1 MLRDSIELNK
11 IRKWYQCVCS
21 ADGMSQIVRLAKVEM
36 RDSFERMLQVLR
48 IKRQT
53 LAIKATPAIK
63 PAIKATPAIKTTPA
77 IKASVKRRKT
87 TTPAADQVRQQP
99 RRRGRELRT
108 LTNKPN
114 YADEYVDDPED
125 EYVDAPEDEYV
136 DAPEDEYVDDP
147 EIVDAK
153 VCVINSRHN
162 GRHPVGRAPFIV
174 VGAVGGMH
182 PHAPFG
188 ESLGLLI

>member
-1 MLRDSIELNK
+1 MMPAAGMLRDSIELNK

-63 PAIKATPAIKTTPA
+63 PAIKATPAIK
-77 IKASVKRRKT
+77 ASVKRRKT

-114 YADEYVDDPED
+114 YADEYVDD
-125 EYVDAPEDEYV
+125 PEDEYV

>member
-1 MLRDSIELNK
+1 MPAAGMLRDSIELNK
-11 IRKWYQCVCS
+11 IRKWYQCVCR

-36 RDSFERMLQVLR
+36 RDSFERMLKVLR

-53 LAIKATPAIK
+53 LAIKA
-63 PAIKATPAIKTTPA
+63 TPA

-87 TTPAADQVRQQP
+87 TTPAADQVHQQP

-114 YADEYVDDPED
+114 YADEYVDD
-125 EYVDAPEDEYV
+125 PEDEYV

>member
-1 MLRDSIELNK
+1 MIPAAGMLRDSIELNK

-36 RDSFERMLQVLR
+36 RDSFERMLKVLR

-63 PAIKATPAIKTTPA
+63 ATLAIKAT
-77 IKASVKRRKT
+77 VKRRKT
-87 TTPAADQVRQQP
+87 TTPAADQVLQQP

-114 YADEYVDDPED
+114 YADD
-125 EYVDAPEDEYV
+125 
-136 DAPEDEYVDDP
+136 PEDEYVDDP

-162 GRHPVGRAPFIV
+162 GRPPVGRAPFIV
-174 VGAVGGMH
+174 VGTVGGMH